1 MLRTKGFTL
10 AFIIWMVLLTTLSL
24 IDLSGLAESGI
35 EIPMG
40 DKLMHFTWYFVAALL
55 GMLLLREQ
63 TMGWFSLWYS
73 ALVIFSFL
81 TIYGTILEVI
91 QVVLTAVRS
100 GDINDALANG
110 AGALAGVLLIAGLFS
125 LKQTAD
131 WKI

>member
-10 AFIIWMVLLTTLSL
+10 AFILWMVLLTTLSL
-24 IDLSGLAESGI
+24 IDLSGLSEAGI

-40 DKLMHFTWYFVAALL
+40 DKLLHFAWYFVAALL
-55 GMLLLREQ
+55 GMLFLREQ
-63 TMGWFSLWYS
+63 TMGWLNIWFS
-73 ALVIFSFL
+73 ALVIFAFL

-100 GDINDALANG
+100 GDLNDALANG
-110 AGALAGVLLIAGLFS
+110 TGALAGVLLIAGLFS

>member
-1 MLRTKGFTL
+1 
-10 AFIIWMVLLTTLSL
+10 
-24 IDLSGLAESGI
+24 
-35 EIPMG
+35 
-40 DKLMHFTWYFVAALL
+40 MHFTWYFVAALL